1 MTTIKDEWLQKD
13 TEAFFKAKADLT
25 AGITTLTPE
34 KLAEALL
41 AFVIALRE
49 SGEKL
54 ADARFK
60 ALLSEYAG
68 TLRQSQ
74 QAKED
79 LDAVRYNGTVVRAAC
94 LAGLIVDLE
103 EGAVGDLSPGAVRG
117 LSQQVDAAFLVC
129 YEVPGE

>member
-34 KLAEALL
+34 KLAGALL

-60 ALLSEYAG
+60 ALLAEYAG
-68 TLRQSQ
+68 TLRQAQ
-74 QAKED
+74 QAKDD
-79 LDAVRYNGTVVRAAC
+79 LDAVRYNGIVVRAAC
-94 LAGLIVDLE
+94 LAGLITDLE
-103 EGAVGDLSPGAVRG
+103 ESAVGDLSPGAVRG
-117 LSQQVDAAFLVC
+117 LSQKIDAAFLIC

>member
-1 MTTIKDEWLQKD
+1 MTTINDEWLQKD
-13 TEAFFKAKADLT
+13 TEAFFAAKADLT

-54 ADARFK
+54 GDARFK

-68 TLRQSQ
+68 TLRQVQ
-74 QAKED
+74 QSKED
-79 LDAVRYNGTVVRAAC
+79 MGAVRYNGTVVRAAC
-94 LAGLIVDLE
+94 MSGLITDLE
-103 EGAVGDLSPGAVRG
+103 EDAVGDLSPGVVRS
-117 LSQQVDAAFLVC
+117 LCQQIDAAFLVC